1 VRPSIPRAAAVLSL
15 LGALLVPLVPTRP
28 AVAAVAHAAA
38 APGAELGYDRL
49 TIRRGDTWYLQP
61 DLDGGPYTSYV
72 EETPGW
78 TPVAGDTDGDGT
90 GSLSLF
96 RDGIWLIRDSQ
107 GGPYAEVRF
116 GQKGDIPL
124 LGDWNGDGTDSLGL
138 FRKGHWYL
146 RDNSNAGPTRT
157 FTYGLGT
164 DLPVVGDWDGNGRTD
179 IGVVRNKTW
188 FQRDASSSGQTN
200 RQFDF
205 GLPGDRRFAGDWDHD
220 GRDSPGVFRSGS
232 WFFRE
237 SNFSGRYQTT
247 TFGRAGDTPLV
258 RRTPGLA
265 PGVTHRVVHDGAG
278 PFTEHIATIDLTASS
293 SPDTVLSGDR
303 LRGTQLTTT
312 MARNAGAVL
321 AINGDYFLS
330 SGRPVHAFAQD
341 GRLEQTPQLLGRALG
356 LDATGTRVSMGFP
369 DVETVLST
377 QSDTGTV
384 SIEIPRWNSGPA
396 SGDSVAAF
404 TAAGANLETPP
415 NNDCYAGLAS
425 ASSPV
430 VHPDG
435 GVETSMTVT
444 GPPRCGGDAALVPT
458 SGVIL
463 DGSHF
468 NASGTFLQSL
478 RPGQPAQVIQTLGFP
493 GAVDVLGGN
502 PVLIANGAQQYQD
515 LFGDSSFFER
525 QPRTAVGVTA
535 DGRMLLVVVD
545 GRQPGYSVGMTLQE
559 LANLMQSLGAQ
570 NAINLD
576 GGGSSTMWVNGLR
589 VNRPSDGFE
598 RGVGSALVVLPGDD
612 PGQADLVLADPAPS
626 SSSPAPSPS
635 ATAAA
640 IRAQARRAPEQ
651 PLVSP
656 VVGGEPVAGWTAAA
670 SDPGSVG
677 GLAEAMA
684 ADGVP
689 LSPDLQRAR
698 AVYDSSR

>member
-1 VRPSIPRAAAVLSL
+1 VRSSLPRAAAVLSL
-15 LGALLVPLVPTRP
+15 LGALLVPLVPSHP
-28 AVAAVAHAAA
+28 AAAAVPHAAA

-49 TIRRGDTWYLQP
+49 TIRRGDTWYLRP

-90 GSLSLF
+90 GTLSLF
-96 RDGIWLIRDSQ
+96 RDGIWLIRDST
-107 GGPYAEVRF
+107 GGPYTSIHF
-116 GQKGDIPL
+116 GAKGDIPL
-124 LGDWNGDGTDSLGL
+124 LGDWNGDGVDSLGL

-146 RDNSNAGPTRT
+146 RDNSAAGPTRT

-188 FQRDASSSGQTN
+188 FERDASSSGVTS

-220 GRDSPGVFRSGS
+220 GRDSPGVFRSGT

-237 SNFSGRYQTT
+237 SNFTGRYQTT
-247 TFGRAGDTPLV
+247 QFGRAGDTPLL

-265 PGVTHRVVHDGAG
+265 PGVTHRVVHDAAG
-278 PFTEHIATIDLTASS
+278 PFTEHIATIDLNAAS

-303 LRGTQLTTT
+303 LRGTQLTST
-312 MARNAGAVL
+312 MAHNSGAVL
-321 AINGDYFLS
+321 AVNGDYFLS
-330 SGRPVHAFAQD
+330 SGRPVHAYAQD
-341 GRLEQTPQLLGRALG
+341 GRLVQTPQLLGRALG

-369 DVETVLST
+369 DVRSVLTT

-384 SIEIPRWNSGPA
+384 TTDIPRWNSGPA
-396 SGDSVAAF
+396 TGDSVAAF

-425 ASSPV
+425 TSSPV

-435 GVETSMTVT
+435 GVDTAMTIS

-458 SGVIL
+458 NGVIL

-468 NASGTFLQSL
+468 NASGNVLQSL
-478 RPGQPAQVIQTLGFP
+478 RAGQSAQLTQSLGFP

-502 PVLIANGAQQYQD
+502 PALILNSVEQYQD
-515 LFGDSSFFER
+515 LNGTDAFFDR
-525 QPRTAVGVTA
+525 QPRTAMGVTA

-559 LANLMQSLGAQ
+559 LADLMASLGAQ

-576 GGGSSTMWVNGLR
+576 GGGSTAMWVNGLR
-589 VNRPSDGFE
+589 VSRPSDGFE
-598 RGVGSALVVLPGDD
+598 RGVGSALVVLPGSD
-612 PGQADLVLADPAPS
+612 PGQADLVVADPA
-626 SSSPAPSPS
+626 SPS
-635 ATAAA
+635 ASPNPSPAAA
-640 IRAQARRAPEQ
+640 RAQVKRAPQQ

-656 VVGGEPVAGWTAAA
+656 LFGGEPVAGWTAAA

-677 GLAEAMA
+677 GLAAAMA
-684 ADGVP
+684 DEGVA

-698 AVYDSSR
+698 SVYESTR

>member
-1 VRPSIPRAAAVLSL
+1 MRTSLPRAAAVLSL
-15 LGALLVPLVPTRP
+15 LGALLVPLVPTHP
-28 AVAAVAHAAA
+28 ASAATPHAAA

-90 GSLSLF
+90 GTLSLF
-96 RDGIWLIRDSQ
+96 RDGIWLIRDSP
-107 GGPYAEVRF
+107 GGPYTAIHF
-116 GQKGDIPL
+116 GAKGDIPL
-124 LGDWNGDGTDSLGL
+124 IGDWNGDGVDSLGL

-146 RDNSNAGPTRT
+146 RDNSAAGPTRT

-188 FQRDASSSGQTN
+188 FERDASSSGVTS

-220 GRDSPGVFRSGS
+220 GRDSPGVFRSGT

-237 SNFSGRYQTT
+237 SSFTGRYLTT
-247 TFGRAGDTPLV
+247 QFGRAGDTPLL

-265 PGVTHRVVHDGAG
+265 PGVTHRVVHDAAG
-278 PFTEHIATIDLTASS
+278 PFTEHIATIDLNAAS

-303 LRGTQLTTT
+303 LRGTQLTST
-312 MARNAGAVL
+312 MAHNSGAVL
-321 AINGDYFLS
+321 AVNGDYFLS
-330 SGRPVHAFAQD
+330 SGRPVHAYAQD
-341 GRLEQTPQLLGRALG
+341 GRLVQTPQLLGRALG

-369 DVETVLST
+369 DVRSVLTT

-384 SIEIPRWNSGPA
+384 TTDIPRWNSGPA
-396 SGDSVAAF
+396 TGDSVAAF

-425 ASSPV
+425 TSSPV

-435 GVETSMTVT
+435 GVDTSLAVT

-468 NASGTFLQSL
+468 NTSGNVLQGL
-478 RPGQPAQVIQTLGFP
+478 RAGQPAQLTQSLGFP

-502 PVLIANGAQQYQD
+502 PVLILNGIEQYQD
-515 LFGDSSFFER
+515 LNGADAFFER

-559 LANLMQSLGAQ
+559 LADLMASLGAQ

-576 GGGSSTMWVNGLR
+576 GGGSSAMWVNGLR

-598 RGVGSALVVLPGDD
+598 RGVGSALVVLPGSD
-612 PGQADLVLADPAPS
+612 PGQADLVVADPS
-626 SSSPAPSPS
+626 SSPSPS
-635 ATAAA
+635 ASPSSAAA
-640 IRAQARRAPEQ
+640 RAQVKRAPQQ

-656 VVGGEPVAGWTAAA
+656 VFGGEPVAGWTAAA

-677 GLAEAMA
+677 GLAAAMA
-684 ADGVP
+684 DEGVS

-698 AVYDSSR
+698 AVYESNR